1 MVRGCVFL
9 LALGLCAAIDSAKL
23 AELQAELAAKIPTLN
38 ATSTVAE
45 WQARA
50 DIVGGFVRL
59 PFHDAFGFGTKPDGC
74 LDQSLADH
82 DGLQSIRLIVDPV
95 CTRYAAFI
103 SRADCWVIVGSVAIV
118 AAGGT
123 AIPFRYGRTDCTD
136 ESTISDAG
144 LLPSANPSSLN
155 PPVNNAWHHVRDVF
169 GYRARLSIREIV
181 ALMGAGSWAH
191 PRPRSRPPFALGFAL
206 ALAPRPRPSPDHPG
220 GWCARLRACFPLRLT
235 RLPASTLTH
244 SLTGAHSLGRPS
256 SDATQNSGFSPL
268 PWVDGGPNTNDLGGN
283 FLTNRYFSSITT
295 VPWRKS
301 TGALA
306 GQWTAATAGG
316 QTPDRIMLDTDM
328 ALAID
333 QSTCAAPPPGGGGPG
348 GPGNAVSFGGGG
360 AGAVASPTNNGN
372 CIFNDPGGTAGPYA
386 ELQRYAANTNNN
398 LWKSDFTKVMQKMTE
413 FSYSTWTF
421 SLTSTTLSEITST
434 TLCNGKSLDTPPRSS
449 HLPIHTYLHNPLHI
463 SH

>member
-1 MVRGCVFL
+1 MLRPTASSERLSTPTKRYRTKMASVRGCVFL
-9 LALGLCAAIDSAKL
+9 LALGLCSAIDSAKL

-82 DGLQSIRLIVDPV
+82 NGLQSIRLIVDPV

-169 GYRARLSIREIV
+169 GYRARLSVREIV
-181 ALMGAGSWAH
+181 ALMGADSSAQPRPR
-191 PRPRSRPPFALGFAL
+191 PRPRSRPPFALGLAL
-206 ALAPRPRPSPDHPG
+206 ALPSPSASP
-220 GWCARLRACFPLRLT
+220 
-235 RLPASTLTH
+235 PAS
-244 SLTGAHSLGRPS
+244 
-256 SDATQNSGFSPL
+256 
-268 PWVDGGPNTNDLGGN
+268 
-283 FLTNRYFSSITT
+283 
-295 VPWRKS
+295 
-301 TGALA
+301 
-306 GQWTAATAGG
+306 
-316 QTPDRIMLDTDM
+316 
-328 ALAID
+328 
-333 QSTCAAPPPGGGGPG
+333 
-348 GPGNAVSFGGGG
+348 
-360 AGAVASPTNNGN
+360 ASPS
-372 CIFNDPGGTAGPYA
+372 P
-386 ELQRYAANTNNN
+386 
-398 LWKSDFTKVMQKMTE
+398 
-413 FSYSTWTF
+413 
-421 SLTSTTLSEITST
+421 
-434 TLCNGKSLDTPPRSS
+434 
-449 HLPIHTYLHNPLHI
+449 
-463 SH
+463 